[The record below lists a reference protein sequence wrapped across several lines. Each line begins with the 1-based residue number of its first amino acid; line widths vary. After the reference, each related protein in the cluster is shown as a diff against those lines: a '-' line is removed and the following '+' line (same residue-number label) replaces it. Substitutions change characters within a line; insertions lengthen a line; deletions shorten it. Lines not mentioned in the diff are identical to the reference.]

1 MMMPKRTKYRKP
13 QRGKVKG
20 TYRCQKPDGKGP
32 AGRNVHRR
40 GIMASR
46 KRVSREKASRGN
58 RVAFGE
64 YGLQALE
71 WCWLSSR
78 TIEAGRVAC
87 NRAIGEGRIWIRVFP
102 HKAVTKKPAEVRMGS
117 GKGDVDRWVAVVKP
131 GTIIYE
137 VGGVDLDI
145 ARTAF
150 NRVAHKM
157 PVRVRMVE
165 KKQFDAQGVVK

>member
-40 GIMASR
+40 GIMASS

-71 WCWLSSR
+71 WCWLNSR

-102 HKAVTKKPAEVRMGS
+102 HKAVTKKPQEVRMGS

-131 GTIIYE
+131 GTVMYE
-137 VGGVDLDI
+137 IGGVDEAI
-145 ARTAF
+145 ARKAF

-157 PVRVRMVE
+157 PVRVRMIA
-165 KKQFDAQGVVK
+165 KKDFEQGAVK

>member
-1 MMMPKRTKYRKP
+1 MMMPKRTKYRKTH
-13 QRGKVKG
+13 RGKLKG
-20 TYRCQKPDGKGP
+20 TYGCQKPEGKGQ
-32 AGRNVHRR
+32 AARNMHRR
-40 GIMASR
+40 GMMGSS
-46 KRVSREKASRGN
+46 KRATAETASRGN

-64 YGLQALE
+64 FGLQALE

-87 NRAIGEGRIWIRVFP
+87 NRAVGEGRIWIRVFP
-102 HKAVTKKPAEVRMGS
+102 HKPVTKKPQEVRMGS
-117 GKGDVDRWVAVVKP
+117 GKGDVDRWVAVVRP

-137 VGGVDLDI
+137 IGGVDSEI
-145 ARTAF
+145 AKKAF

-165 KKQFDAQGVVK
+165 KKPFEQGMAR